1 MLIVLAAIVAAAL
14 TIVFAPSA
22 RAAQIGSPAPDF
34 HGTDS
39 NGKTQSLDQYR
50 GKYVV
55 LEWHNHDC
63 PYTIKH
69 YQSGNMQSL
78 QKEWT
83 AKGVVWLTVI
93 SSAPGTQGY
102 VDAGQ
107 ENAYMK
113 KMGAEPTAA
122 ILDPKGEIG
131 HLYGAKTTPNMFV
144 IDPSGKLIYAG
155 AIDDHPTTEIS
166 DIQVV
171 EELRLRG
178 ADRGHGRASSANPCD
193 PSLWL
198 LGEVLAVER
207 ALWVA
212 RLMSR
217 IAGCR
222 RWWQPAW

>member
-1 MLIVLAAIVAAAL
+1 MNRKSHVHAHLAAIVAAVL
-14 TIVFAPSA
+14 TFASTTPA
-22 RAAQIGSPAPDF
+22 RAAQVGSAAPDF

-39 NGKTQSLDQYR
+39 NGKTQSLDQYK

-69 YQSGNMQSL
+69 YKSGNMQSL

-83 AKGVVWLTVI
+83 AKGVVWFTVI
-93 SSAPGTQGY
+93 SSAPGEQGY

-113 KMGAEPTAA
+113 KMGAQPTAA

-131 HLYGAKTTPNMFV
+131 HLYGAKTTPNMFI

-155 AIDDHPTTEIS
+155 AIDDRPTPEIS
-166 DIQVV
+166 DIQ
-171 EELRLRG
+171 
-178 ADRGHGRASSANPCD
+178 SSKNYVSAALSEAMN
-193 PSLWL
+193 
-198 LGEVLAVER
+198 GKAVQTPVTR
-207 ALWVA
+207 PY
-212 RLMSR
+212 
-217 IAGCR
+217 GCSVKY
-222 RWWQPAW
+222 WQ